1 MVKIGEQALQL
12 QNKNENAII
21 QQMKSEAAE
30 KIPCGEELQSVI
42 SDCVYTLSEWMSF
55 TFETPDIHLEKEMQW
70 PVEQDLIY

>member
-1 MVKIGEQALQL
+1 
-12 QNKNENAII
+12 
-21 QQMKSEAAE
+21 MKSEAAE